1 MCEGNSS
8 SGEMSRLNEEE
19 RGEGRKRR
27 GEVEKRGEENREGET
42 RQENKE
48 LEKRKVTRIGGKERT
63 TKRKKS
69 KHEYK

>member
-1 MCEGNSS
+1 
-8 SGEMSRLNEEE
+8 MSRLSEEE
-19 RGEGRKRR
+19 RGGGRKRR

-48 LEKRKVTRIGGKERT
+48 LEKRKVTRIRGKEIT
-63 TKRKKS
+63 TKRKKR